1 MFEIIQLQFEVYECM
16 NMTSPQRRTGSSK
29 VKSGKLPGKTLQKPH
44 DRRRHGMWRS
54 WLHRSD
60 GSLLHDHPRLK
71 KNTNQVLTLGLAI
84 FFTNIHH
91 DTTWSMLR
99 PWMVHI
105 HPSMREFDYLQRIRK
120 EELRRGV
127 IKIINRHYNHHLPT
141 LMVSSCG
148 IHLAMF
154 NKSAW
159 IFSDPLALSS
169 TAKQKQG
176 DVILEKSPL
185 ASQNSW
191 FQHVEQTHLNKKNG
205 PLLSASWIGCLYLY
219 LLLRW
224 IYTFI

>member
-1 MFEIIQLQFEVYECM
+1 M
-16 NMTSPQRRTGSSK
+16 
-29 VKSGKLPGKTLQKPH
+29 
-44 DRRRHGMWRS
+44 
-54 WLHRSD
+54 
-60 GSLLHDHPRLK
+60 
-71 KNTNQVLTLGLAI
+71 LTLGLAFFSRIYTMIRHDQCSVHGWFI
-84 FFTNIHH
+84 FTHRWENSTI
-91 DTTWSMLR
+91 
-99 PWMVHI
+99 
-105 HPSMREFDYLQRIRK
+105 YK
-120 EELRRGV
+120 ESEKKNYVEESSKLSTV
-127 IKIINRHYNHHLPT
+127 IYRHYNHHLPT

-191 FQHVEQTHLNKKNG
+191 FQHVEQTHLNKKIG